1 MWSAELTSP
10 VTELVHY
17 GVTIGE
23 QNAQNVT
30 RSRKKAM
37 KYARTL
43 LALQNSC
50 PRESRALCT
59 EQQCQHTENYCF
71 CGDPLDTGC
80 SQAVVRRRLRMETP
94 SQQRLVIPNTDA
106 LEYSVV
112 VPNIL
117 PRTPYYVRVGAMN
130 EMGLGLYRVTPTP
143 VAALV
148 IAEKPIN
155 VVLML
160 INSTHDALQNSVEVS
175 RPRRVFGPSSV

>member
-1 MWSAELTSP
+1 
-10 VTELVHY
+10 
-17 GVTIGE
+17 
-23 QNAQNVT
+23 
-30 RSRKKAM
+30 
-37 KYARTL
+37 
-43 LALQNSC
+43 
-50 PRESRALCT
+50 
-59 EQQCQHTENYCF
+59 
-71 CGDPLDTGC
+71 
-80 SQAVVRRRLRMETP
+80 METP

-175 RPRRVFGPSSV
+175 RAALSTSVFVQFETVEIDWNWVRHYKVEFSRSGTFNSSHHPVKSLLVLSDLVR